1 MTTRKDAYSDFCEIV
16 AKMIEFQKRY
26 FRDHSAKALAMA
38 RRYEDM
44 VDRWLERRREELD
57 LLARLGGAGETSGGN
72 NEQEMLPGV

>member
-16 AKMIEFQKRY
+16 AKMREFQKRY

-44 VDRWLERRREELD
+44 VDLWLERRRNELD
-57 LLARLGGAGETSGGN
+57 LLARLQGGDNQSGGS
-72 NEQEMLPGV
+72 NEQETLPSV